1 MTAAEASPIPSPA
14 RTRAVLLTLLGVT
27 LLKILWA
34 FNSAGSVDAVL
45 FFNFA
50 RGIEEHGLTPL
61 YGMDEKFNHTPLT
74 GGFAVF
80 LYRAAGGDP
89 AAHAQN
95 HAPRSDSDIQER
107 QKVLLRFALLLRL
120 ASIAADIAVVAG
132 LLRWRALLGNRPVW
146 WALILFAASPVSLM
160 VSGFHGNVD
169 PIMVAALFFATVAA
183 AHGRPA
189 LCGLLFGLAA
199 NVKIV
204 PIVLAPVFF
213 FFWFA
218 RSGAWRFVLSSGA
231 VMLAG
236 WSLPLLV
243 CPRDFLHNVFG
254 YGSTWG
260 VWGVTHLLR
269 ITGWEEVQKIDFKG
283 LTPAQNMIAAVLK
296 FATIGGIATVGWLRR
311 KAAPVEFAASIGMA
325 WLVFFICAPG
335 VGVQYMVWAA
345 PFRLLLTARGYA
357 VITAAATVFLCVFY
371 HSTSQGR
378 WPWFFALPRGPEAPL
393 WSAWGSLAWLS
404 FVGVF
409 ITLVWRR
416 RQVAAESRCTFVA
429 EAECVIPSI

>member
-1 MTAAEASPIPSPA
+1 MKSAESHPTPTPA
-14 RTRAVLLTLLGVT
+14 RTRAVLLALLGAT

-34 FNSAGSVDAVL
+34 WNSVGSVDAVL

-50 RGIEEHGLTPL
+50 RGIEEHGLSPL

-74 GGFAVF
+74 GGFAVL
-80 LYRAAGGDP
+80 LYRAAGGVP
-89 AAHAQN
+89 AVPPQAHAV
-95 HAPRSDSDIQER
+95 RSESDMQER
-107 QKVLLRFALLLRL
+107 SAVLLRFAFLLRL
-120 ASIAADIAVVAG
+120 ASILADIAVVAG
-132 LLRWRALLGNRPVW
+132 LLRWRAQLGNRPEW

-160 VSGFHGNVD
+160 ISGFHGNVD
-169 PIMVAALFFATVAA
+169 PVMVAALFFATVAA
-183 AHGRPA
+183 ACGRPV

-213 FFWFA
+213 FFWLA
-218 RSGAWRFVLSSGA
+218 RSGAWRFVLASGA

-243 CPRDFLHNVFG
+243 CPKDFLHNVFG

-260 VWGVTHLLR
+260 VWGLPYLLR
-269 ITGWEEVQKIDFKG
+269 LTGWEEVQKIGFKS
-283 LTPAQNMIAAVLK
+283 LTPTQNMIAAGLK
-296 FATIGGIATVGWLRR
+296 FAAIGGIATVGWLRR
-311 KAAPVEFAASIGMA
+311 QAAPAEFAATVGLA

-345 PFRLLLTARGYA
+345 PFLLLLTARGYA
-357 VITAAATVFLCVFY
+357 AITAAATVFLFVYY
-371 HSTSQGR
+371 HSTSPGS
-378 WPWFFALPRGPEAPL
+378 WPWFLVIPRGPETPL
-393 WSAWGSLAWLS
+393 WSAWGTLAWLS

-409 ITLVWRR
+409 FALVWRR
-416 RQVAAESRCTFVA
+416 RLAAGSQVAALPAVA
-429 EAECVIPSI
+429 